1 MTKILDGKKLSEK
14 ILTSLKEEIK
24 TFHGTP
30 TLAVIFVGD
39 DVASQIYVNS
49 KRKTAEK
56 IGIKSIVFNYPKK
69 VSENELVA
77 KIKELNINENVHAIL
92 VQLPLPK
99 HINTQNIISKI
110 NPKKDVDG
118 FTPENVGKLVIGMKP
133 YVYPCTPKGI
143 LMLLDEYQ
151 IEIEG
156 KHAVIVGRSNIVG
169 KPLAQ
174 MLLNRNATVT
184 ITHSKT
190 KNLQDII
197 KTADILISAVG
208 IKNLIVGESVRECVR
223 ECERVVV
230 IDVGINRTSDG
241 KICGDV
247 DFESVSKQ
255 TSFITPTPGGV
266 GPMTIASLMSNTV
279 ELFKLA

>member
-1 MTKILDGKKLSEK
+1 MTKILNGKKLSEK

-99 HINTQNIISKI
+99 HINTQNIISKKKT
-110 NPKKDVDG
+110 KKDVDG

-143 LMLLDEYQ
+143 LMLL
-151 IEIEG
+151 
-156 KHAVIVGRSNIVG
+156 
-169 KPLAQ
+169 
-174 MLLNRNATVT
+174 
-184 ITHSKT
+184 
-190 KNLQDII
+190 
-197 KTADILISAVG
+197 
-208 IKNLIVGESVRECVR
+208 
-223 ECERVVV
+223 
-230 IDVGINRTSDG
+230 
-241 KICGDV
+241 
-247 DFESVSKQ
+247 
-255 TSFITPTPGGV
+255 
-266 GPMTIASLMSNTV
+266 
-279 ELFKLA
+279 